1 MTTRKQKIR
10 RGLTLVELMITVLAV
25 MILVVGIS
33 GILAAGHKNYNIMFK
48 RVNSDVVRNAYEARR
63 TFDRIVRQASVRRC
77 DLLSSGNEIYVYY
90 FSAPNNLGLV
100 FPDRYAKFYLVS
112 NGSDSDLFLDNG
124 VVGANFNDIPPPD
137 IEDLDLTLTSQ
148 IKLAGNVVAPTNGI
162 FSINGN
168 SIQMS
173 LILDNE
179 EKDNSGNEIQ
189 GLETLKMTVTTMGI
203 RRNDW
208 NYGL

>member
-100 FPDRYAKFYLVS
+100 FPDRYARFYLVS
-112 NGSDSDLFLDNG
+112 NGSESDLFLDNG
-124 VVGANFNDIPPPD
+124 VVGANFNDIPPPG

-162 FSINGN
+162 FAVNGN

>member
-1 MTTRKQKIR
+1 MTTRNQKIR
-10 RGLTLVELMITVLAV
+10 RGLTLIELMITVLAV

-124 VVGANFNDIPPPD
+124 VVGANFNDIPPPG

-162 FSINGN
+162 FAVNGN

-179 EKDNSGNEIQ
+179 EKDNSG
-189 GLETLKMTVTTMGI
+189 
-203 RRNDW
+203 RD
-208 NYGL
+208 